1 MKLTIV
7 KSNLEL
13 SLMERVSRYITKSK
27 PERLIMLTKREKSFF
42 ETIFLPGKSAEL
54 TYTIKGPVLIYSK

>member
-1 MKLTIV
+1 MKQKFV

-13 SLMERVSRYITKSK
+13 SQMERVSRYITKSK
-27 PERLIMLTKREKSFF
+27 PERLIMLAKREKRFF

-54 TYTIKGPVLIYSK
+54 TYTIKVPVLIYSK